1 MRVKGGGMGMRV
13 RLFIFF
19 GALGNGGVWRGILMG
34 DGTDGEYVAVWQD
47 REWLVKWLIWVN

>member
-47 REWLVKWLIWVN
+47 REWLVKC